1 MRCCRAS
8 RNCDT
13 SARADRPPF
22 PTTLFVLPADP
33 ATLAR
38 YEQAGVHRAVYP
50 LPAHADGDAMERE
63 LDRLAAVKDTYEH
76 HAHTI
81 QA

>member
-1 MRCCRAS
+1 
-8 RNCDT
+8 
-13 SARADRPPF
+13 
-22 PTTLFVLPADP
+22 VLPADP

-50 LPAHADGDAMERE
+50 LPAHADGDALERE
-63 LDRLAAVKDTYEH
+63 LDRLAAIKDTYEH